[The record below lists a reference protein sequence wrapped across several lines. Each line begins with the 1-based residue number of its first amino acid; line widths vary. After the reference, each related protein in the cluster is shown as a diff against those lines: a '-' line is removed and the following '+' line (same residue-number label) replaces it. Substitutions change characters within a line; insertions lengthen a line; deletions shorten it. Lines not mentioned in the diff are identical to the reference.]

1 MSNAITKLERS
12 RVFNKVRQQ
21 ESSGLWGQPIESAKG
36 KYRRNNTLGS
46 LGTAMEAWRICGDT
60 KAV

>member
-21 ESSGLWGQPIESAKG
+21 EVVGLWGQPIESAKG
-36 KYRRNNTLGS
+36 KHRRNTLGS
-46 LGTAMEAWRICGDT
+46 LGTAMEAWRICKDT